1 MMLLGVLAM
10 GRVQAVARFTETF
23 TFFSESYTPP
33 PEGEIDPVLVPTNLY
48 VGVLGR
54 VKFPSLTVSERD
66 QAGQLLAVQSSEVH
80 VGVGATPNVL
90 PDHFC
95 RVTASTVDSSLVGRK
110 FRIAGFPASGQT
122 TAHRYPVSE
131 AS

>member
-1 MMLLGVLAM
+1 MMLTGVLAM
-10 GRVQAVARFTETF
+10 GRTQAVARFTETF
-23 TFFSESYTPP
+23 TFFSESYSAPAD
-33 PEGEIDPVLVPTNLY
+33 GQVDPVLTETNLY

-54 VKFPSLTVSERD
+54 VKFPSLAVSERD
-66 QAGQLLAVQSSEVH
+66 QGGQLLTVQSPEVH
-80 VGVGATPNVL
+80 VGVGATPNVRA
-90 PDHFC
+90 DHFC

-110 FRIAGFPASGQT
+110 FRITGFPASGQT